1 MNIVKKR
8 TFYLVIGVFTML
20 FSGILYAWSILK
32 VPFKEVFGWSD
43 SLLALNFTATM
54 CFFCLGAFFG
64 SLLCKRFG
72 VRSSLILSGILVGA
86 GFAVTALLKENTPYL
101 LFLSYAGMA
110 GSGIGICYNVV
121 VSTVCAW
128 YPDKKGFCSGCLMM
142 GFGISTLL
150 LGNIIDLLFRA
161 EGVGVQNTYFIVAG
175 VLSAV
180 IVAAA
185 FLLKRPPEGTVFPQ
199 PNLRKAAQKEAFETR
214 DFTTREMLRSFTF
227 WRAFLLMTLITA
239 VGNTVIS
246 FARDLM
252 LSVAASASLATTLV
266 GVLAVFNGIG
276 RVVTGIVYDGLG
288 RRTTML
294 LANIVTIIAATLTL
308 IAVQCSSLWLCIAG
322 LCLTGISYGS
332 CPTLTSAFSA
342 GFYGQK
348 HFAVNYSLTNFNLI
362 FASFI
367 ATFANTLLISSGGFT
382 LPFILLLALAVAAL
396 GINFTIKKPE

>member
-1 MNIVKKR
+1 MNTVKKR
-8 TFYLVIGVFTML
+8 TIYLVFGVFTML

-101 LFLSYAGMA
+101 LFLSYAVMA

-185 FLLKRPPEGTVFPQ
+185 FLLKRPPEGTVFPP

-214 DFTTREMLRSFTF
+214 DFITREMLRSFTF

-294 LANIVTIIAATLTL
+294 LANIVTIIAAALTL

-382 LPFILLLALAVAAL
+382 LPFILLLALAVVAL